1 MTTQTTIATLPV
13 SDACV
18 GQGGCWQY
26 GSTSAAVFGSAGR
39 FSKSQPPR
47 RVAFSAPSSLSQR
60 ATGSLLHT
68 GKELDPLRLYLQSGE
83 LCRARLTSPP
93 DLLTGYSYFGARY
106 LDHTLT
112 TAWLS
117 VDPMAD
123 KYPSISPY
131 AYCAW
136 NPMKIIDFDGGD
148 VGKIHIPLY
157 SQNNRHGSPW
167 FEGLISHWSD
177 NPVIKYYL

>member
-1 MTTQTTIATLPV
+1 MFGNISTCQVIAFGN
-13 SDACV
+13 AEN
-18 GQGGCWQY
+18 GCFWHYQNADNQY
-26 GSTSAAVFGSAGR
+26 RYNRKAAPNS
-39 FSKSQPPR
+39 
-47 RVAFSAPSSLSQR
+47 
-60 ATGSLLHT
+60 T

>member
-1 MTTQTTIATLPV
+1 MTNSHITRTGYIVPVTNTEESNPGDFEKLCIFAHEFIDQMNAQKLIANDYI

-68 GKELDPLRLYLQSGE
+68 GKEKDPLRIHYVRDEHGNGLVTEML
-83 LCRARLTSPP
+83 R
-93 DLLTGYSYFGARY
+93 
-106 LDHTLT
+106 
-112 TAWLS
+112 
-117 VDPMAD
+117 
-123 KYPSISPY
+123 
-131 AYCAW
+131 
-136 NPMKIIDFDGGD
+136 N
-148 VGKIHIPLY
+148 GKPIK
-157 SQNNRHGSPW
+157 PW
-167 FEGLISHWSD
+167 W
-177 NPVIKYYL
+177 